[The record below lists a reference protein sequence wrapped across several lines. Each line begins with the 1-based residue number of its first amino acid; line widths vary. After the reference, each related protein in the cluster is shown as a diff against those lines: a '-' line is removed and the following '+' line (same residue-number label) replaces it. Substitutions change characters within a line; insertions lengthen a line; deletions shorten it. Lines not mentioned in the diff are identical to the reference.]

1 MINWGGLCASE
12 EDAMS
17 DINTQESKE
26 NRTNEGKPN
35 MVRAL
40 IGFALYMLLS
50 PTLLFVSA
58 GTLDWPMAWF
68 YVILGFVSIIGSRLI
83 SLRLHPDLLR
93 ERASVAD
100 GEGAAGWD
108 RILVPLVA
116 ILAPVIIAVVA
127 GLDHRFAWSTDLP
140 PVVQYIAAFLI
151 VIGYGV
157 SVWAMAVNRFFSAV
171 ARIQRDRGHTV
182 VTSGPYRIV
191 RHPSYAGGVLASIA
205 IPFMLNTL
213 WALVPSLLSLIPLIV
228 RTVHEDRMLI
238 NDLDGYA
245 EYARKT
251 RFRLFPGIW

>member
-1 MINWGGLCASE
+1 
-12 EDAMS
+12 MS
-17 DINTQESKE
+17 DIKTQNSKE
-26 NRTNEGKPN
+26 MRTGEDTSNILR
-35 MVRAL
+35 VL
-40 IGFALYMLLS
+40 IRFALYMLLS

-58 GTLDWPMAWF
+58 GTLDWPMAWL
-68 YVILGFVSIIGSRLI
+68 YVILGIVSIIGSRLI
-83 SLRLHPDLLR
+83 SLWRHPDLLR

-116 ILAPVIIAVVA
+116 ILAPVIIAIVA
-127 GLDHRFAWSTDLP
+127 GLDHRFAWSKDLP
-140 PVVQYIAAFLI
+140 PIVQYIAAFLI
-151 VIGYGV
+151 TVGYGV

-171 ARIQRDRGHTV
+171 ARIQSDRGHTV
-182 VTSGPYRIV
+182 VTTGPYRIV

-213 WALVPSLLSLIPLIV
+213 WALIPTLLSLIPLIV

-245 EYARKT
+245 EYATRT

>member
-1 MINWGGLCASE
+1 
-12 EDAMS
+12 
-17 DINTQESKE
+17 
-26 NRTNEGKPN
+26 
-35 MVRAL
+35 
-40 IGFALYMLLS
+40 MLLS
-50 PTLLFVSA
+50 PILLFVSA

-68 YVILGFVSIIGSRLI
+68 YVILGYVSIIGSRII
-83 SLRLHPDLLR
+83 SLWRHPDLLR

-116 ILAPVIIAVVA
+116 ILGPVIIAIVA
-127 GLDHRFAWSTDLP
+127 GLDHRFNWSPDLP
-140 PVVQYIAAFLI
+140 PIVPYIAAFLI
-151 VIGYGV
+151 VVGYGI

-213 WALVPSLLSLIPLIV
+213 WALIPSLLSLIPLIV

-238 NDLDGYA
+238 DDLDGYA
-245 EYARKT
+245 EYAGRT